1 MNFFISATDTDVGK
15 SYVASRLAN
24 EFCKM
29 GLKTA
34 YLKPFQSGIEK
45 DILSDENQ
53 VKNFAKNVITKS
65 SYITKTPCTPLIS
78 AQIDKIEFDINKIK
92 KDYNELSNSS
102 DITIVEGSGGLCVPV
117 CKNILMADIIKELNL
132 PMLLIARPNLGTIN
146 HTLLSI
152 NYAQSKGI
160 KILGIVLSNYPKETN
175 DPAIL
180 KAKEMIEAFCNTKV
194 IAIIYQ
200 NQNDLSEL
208 AKALI

>member
-1 MNFFISATDTDVGK
+1 
-15 SYVASRLAN
+15 
-24 EFCKM
+24 
-29 GLKTA
+29 
-34 YLKPFQSGIEK
+34 
-45 DILSDENQ
+45 
-53 VKNFAKNVITKS
+53 
-65 SYITKTPCTPLIS
+65 
-78 AQIDKIEFDINKIK
+78 
-92 KDYNELSNSS
+92 
-102 DITIVEGSGGLCVPV
+102 
-117 CKNILMADIIKELNL
+117 
-132 PMLLIARPNLGTIN
+132 MLLIARPNLGTIN